1 MARSER
7 THVILNN
14 RLSSLTQHS
23 MSLLGKL
30 FGMKSVNYQ
39 QLVKEGAVIV
49 DVRSPGEFQGGHIK
63 GSINVPLQSIQSSL
77 GKIPKNKTV
86 ITCCASGMRSASAKS
101 ILKSAGYADVH
112 NGGGWMSLKSKI

>member
-1 MARSER
+1 
-7 THVILNN
+7 
-14 RLSSLTQHS
+14 

-101 ILKSAGYADVH
+101 MLKSAGYADVH

>member
-1 MARSER
+1 
-7 THVILNN
+7 
-14 RLSSLTQHS
+14 

-30 FGMKSVNYQ
+30 FGMKTVNYQ
-39 QLVKEGAVIV
+39 QLVKKGAVIV